1 MFSDTSSDDTSSGD
15 TSSGDTS
22 SAMLWSKNNDI
33 LIRLERSDQKKT
45 KKQTNQ
51 TYQGYLKYEFASTI
65 VIDVLLKNKIFK
77 ML

>member
-1 MFSDTSSDDTSSGD
+1 MFSDTSSDD

-33 LIRLERSDQKKT
+33 LIGLDKVRPKNP

-65 VIDVLLKNKIFK
+65 VIDVLLKTKIF
-77 ML
+77 